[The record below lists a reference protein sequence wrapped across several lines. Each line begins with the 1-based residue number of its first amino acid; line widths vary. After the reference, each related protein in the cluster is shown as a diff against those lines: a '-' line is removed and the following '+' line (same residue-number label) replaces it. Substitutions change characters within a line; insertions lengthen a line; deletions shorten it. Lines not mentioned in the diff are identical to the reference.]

1 MKTSKLQRFQYNED
15 LNKWLWFVAET
26 LVSAFVGALI
36 AFVFGSHYWAALS
49 AFGILMLFLLLLAA
63 VLIVFENRV
72 SILSIMN
79 QGLKD
84 GKYEDVIKFGSAMR
98 GTLFTSN
105 KNEEIVVLGGKID
118 AAASNIESAHYNNS
132 KGDYLV
138 TVDGTPKSIT
148 QIRIG
153 LKIDDLGWSMHLC
166 KRTDEA
172 VTNIID
178 GMKAARHKA
187 LTLAHSNESNH
198 VDRIIPL
205 VQLILRGY
213 RHLSGIYYEDVNQHW
228 QATFY
233 ESVTKLIMSN
243 YRSISHQGACESH
256 SGEPVGTTCGLFCGS
271 MYESKVACSR
281 KNILALYF
289 KEDSDGNHSPN
300 ILPVGLFDRLN
311 GTQGGLMSIAEIED
325 DTFLY
330 SLLPKKTRN
339 QIAKEQCYAWG
350 RNIVKK
356 VQNGMHRQGENDFLS
371 DAEFSSLVAEARAF
385 SQIYYYGTDTVPTHD
400 DFHSVINKPVLGK
413 SEVRYASLMN
423 EIELVKLLLPS
434 SERQESDTNSER
446 NVRIEQLINNLRS
459 TREICRDKR
468 ADLYVRASAHLI
480 TAYHL
485 EYNLKYRYLTND
497 IVHKSAEARTKLLT
511 HYQRTIRELYK
522 EIIRYEHKTDDDLQ
536 KKYSA
541 IMEDLSNAR
550 KALKKKYFVT
560 LRENDD
566 AFASK
571 FSKIDPAQFQKHIN
585 VSRLSSA
592 AHDFSPDEIQKVKA
606 KWGLE

>member
-1 MKTSKLQRFQYNED
+1 
-15 LNKWLWFVAET
+15 
-26 LVSAFVGALI
+26 VSAFVGALI

-49 AFGILMLFLLLLAA
+49 AFAILMLFLVLLAA

-72 SILSIMN
+72 SILSIMS

-105 KNEEIVVLGGKID
+105 KNEDIVVLGGKID

-178 GMKAARHKA
+178 GMKAARYKA
-187 LTLAHSNESNH
+187 STLAHSNGSNH
-198 VDRIIPL
+198 VERITPL

-228 QATFY
+228 RATFY

-243 YRSISHQGACESH
+243 YRSISQQGVCESQ
-256 SGEPVGTTCGLFCGS
+256 SGDPIGTTCGLFCGS
-271 MYESKVACSR
+271 TYESKVACSR

-289 KEDSDGNHSPN
+289 REDSDGNHSPH
-300 ILPVGLFDRLN
+300 IHPAGLFDRLN
-311 GTQGGLMSIAEIED
+311 VTQGGLMSVAEIEE
-325 DTFLY
+325 DTSLY

-339 QIAKEQCYAWG
+339 EIAKEQCYAWG

-371 DAEFSSLVAEARAF
+371 DVEFSSLVAEARAF
-385 SQIYYYGTDTVPTHD
+385 SQIYDYGTDAVPTHD
-400 DFHSVINKPVLGK
+400 DFDSVINQPALGK
-413 SEVRYASLMN
+413 SGIRYASLMN

-434 SERQESDTNSER
+434 SERGESDTISER
-446 NVRIEQLINNLRS
+446 NVKIEQLINNLRS

-468 ADLYVRASAHLI
+468 ADLYVRASVHLI

-497 IVHKSAEARTKLLT
+497 IVHKSAEARRKLLT

-522 EIIRYEHKTDDDLQ
+522 EIISYEHKTDDDLQ
-536 KKYSA
+536 KKYNQ
-541 IMEDLSNAR
+541 IMEDLGNAR
-550 KALKKKYFVT
+550 KALKKKYFVAA
-560 LRENDD
+560 RVND

-571 FSKIDPAQFQKHIN
+571 FSKIDPAQYQKHN
-585 VSRLSSA
+585 NESRLSSA
-592 AHDFSPDEIQKVKA
+592 VHDFSPDEIQKVKT

>member
-1 MKTSKLQRFQYNED
+1 
-15 LNKWLWFVAET
+15 
-26 LVSAFVGALI
+26 VSAFVGALI
-36 AFVFGSHYWAALS
+36 AFVFGSNYWAALS
-49 AFGILMLFLLLLAA
+49 AFAILMMFLLLLAA
-63 VLIVFENRV
+63 VLLVLENKV

-105 KNEEIVVLGGKID
+105 KNEEIVVLGSKID
-118 AAASNIESAHYNNS
+118 AAASRIESAHYNNS

-187 LTLAHSNESNH
+187 LTLAHSNGSNH

-213 RHLSGIYYEDVNQHW
+213 RHLQGIYYEDVNQHW
-228 QATFY
+228 RAMFY

-243 YRSISHQGACESH
+243 YTSISQQGVCEGE

-271 MYESKVACSR
+271 TYESKVACSR

-289 KEDSDGNHSPN
+289 KEDSDGNSSTL
-300 ILPVGLFDRLN
+300 LPAVLSDRLN
-311 GTQGGLMSIAEIED
+311 VTQGGLMSVAEIED

-350 RNIVKK
+350 RNIVKR

-371 DAEFSSLVAEARAF
+371 DVEFSSLVAEARAF
-385 SQIYYYGTDTVPTHD
+385 SQIYYYGTDAVPTHD
-400 DFHSVINKPVLGK
+400 DFDSVINQPLLGK
-413 SEVRYASLMN
+413 SEIRYASLMN

-434 SERQESDTNSER
+434 SERGESDSER
-446 NVRIEQLINNLRS
+446 KVRIEHLINNLQS

-468 ADLYVRASAHLI
+468 ADLYVRASVHLI

-485 EYNLKYRYLTND
+485 EYNLKYRYLTNE
-497 IVHKSAEARTKLLT
+497 IVHKSAEARRKLLT
-511 HYQRTIRELYK
+511 HYQKTIRELYK
-522 EIIRYEHKTDDDLQ
+522 EIISYEHKTDDDLQ
-536 KKYSA
+536 KKYCA
-541 IMEDLSNAR
+541 IMEDLDNAR
-550 KALKKKYFVT
+550 KALKKKYYVT
-560 LRENDD
+560 PQVNGD
-566 AFASK
+566 AFAST
-571 FSKIDPAQFQKHIN
+571 FSKIDSAQYQKHIN

-592 AHDFSPDEIQKVKA
+592 VHDFSPDEIQKVKT